1 MYGYLTA
8 KEKTF
13 GGDNLLS
20 KEAMAAMVAAEEKR
34 LGVNSPEFIRRHN
47 EIMKKADEIQ
57 SRYKKNALPVPQILA
72 GAQQSFNDNGLI
84 QPRFAEY
91 KTKGNGQSEN
101 SVMTA
106 GAALRPPFSFPCK
119 YPNFYP

>member
-1 MYGYLTA
+1 MYGYLKE

-47 EIMKKADEIQ
+47 EIMKMADDIQ
-57 SRYKKNALPVPQILA
+57 SRYKNNAPA
-72 GAQQSFNDNGLI
+72 SAANTD
-84 QPRFAEY
+84 R
-91 KTKGNGQSEN
+91 SE
-101 SVMTA
+101 
-106 GAALRPPFSFPCK
+106 
-119 YPNFYP
+119 